1 MIFLLVFYVNLVPYL
16 YDNLTIILLICIEI
30 ELFSL
35 KLKNREKD
43 FSQFSE
49 LKIFIGSWNVGG
61 FHPNLN
67 FDFKKD
73 FFDFDNESPDLI
85 VIGLQEIVDLNAKNV
100 VAASNEKIMKIWE
113 TVISSNLRW
122 KGDYIFITSKS
133 LVGVFIM
140 LYAKSYLKN
149 RISKVETDIVKC
161 GVMNKLGNKGATI
174 LRIRIDDTALCFL
187 NCHLEAG
194 NKKVNERLENIND
207 IHTKAFQQEGIGKKK
222 VFFVCFL
229 TT

>member
-1 MIFLLVFYVNLVPYL
+1 MYYFLIPMRYLNLLESFPKSSRK
-16 YDNLTIILLICIEI
+16 IEKGWRTEENKRI
-30 ELFSL
+30 ARKF
-35 KLKNREKD
+35 
-43 FSQFSE
+43 
-49 LKIFIGSWNVGG
+49 G
-61 FHPNLN
+61 
-67 FDFKKD
+67 KD
-73 FFDFDNESPDLI
+73 FFDFDNETPDLI

-100 VAASNEKIMKIWE
+100 VASSNEKILKIWE
-113 TVISSNLRW
+113 NVISSNLRW

-149 RISKVETDIVKC
+149 RISKVETDTVKC

-174 LRIRIDDTALCFL
+174 IRIRIDDTALCFL

-194 NKKVNERLENIND
+194 HKKINERLENIND

-222 VFFVCFL
+222 VFFVCFFNNL
-229 TT
+229 R